1 MVAKRHA
8 GKRRAVLAICL
19 AGPVMMTGCQEGVP
33 TQATGIEPLTVTSGQ
48 IIVSGSASEVMN
60 CAAWQG
66 AGEDAAVFFNSAG
79 GSIVGP
85 DGWVAT
91 FQNVSA
97 GQTRVILRDAA
108 GQPDRE
114 LDRQMRGW
122 LQGCPGS
129 SQIILPGMEK
139 HL

>member
-1 MVAKRHA
+1 
-8 GKRRAVLAICL
+8 
-19 AGPVMMTGCQEGVP
+19 MMTGCQEGVP